1 MVKGFK
7 WIRVGTQKMCCG
19 VWCAGVSGLWGVVLS
34 HKLRWTGTNRSKRV
48 VKLQQ
53 TTRNRRPENQK
64 HLFESQHDFIEE
76 KLPARCW
83 FLRPT
88 AEKQPPTAPPF
99 LFWESSIRMYT
110 HFNLDIFMHMRFLEI
125 PNLEWLRPQI
135 RQPNCLNWTS
145 KTRHVFHRWSS
156 GRLTFLNCVYK
167 ASNVTSP
174 VYEDN
179 WV

>member
-1 MVKGFK
+1 MGVDVESHCNDQVKNSLKAVFMVKGFK

-83 FLRPT
+83 FPASYSGKTTSYCSTLPILR
-88 AEKQPPTAPPF
+88 
-99 LFWESSIRMYT
+99 II
-110 HFNLDIFMHMRFLEI
+110 D
-125 PNLEWLRPQI
+125 
-135 RQPNCLNWTS
+135 
-145 KTRHVFHRWSS
+145 
-156 GRLTFLNCVYK
+156 
-167 ASNVTSP
+167 SNVYPLQSRHLHAHALLGDP
-174 VYEDN
+174 
-179 WV
+179 